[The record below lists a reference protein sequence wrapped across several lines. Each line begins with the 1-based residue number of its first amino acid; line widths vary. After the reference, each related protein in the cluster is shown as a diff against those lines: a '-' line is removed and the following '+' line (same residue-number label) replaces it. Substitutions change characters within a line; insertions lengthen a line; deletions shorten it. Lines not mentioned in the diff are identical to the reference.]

1 MALVEHGVLPG
12 HRQLDMGNVGYD
24 HLSEESA
31 FGDLSP
37 DFTNDI
43 VEPRIAYDPKHLLQ
57 NVTIE
62 VEEWN

>member
-1 MALVEHGVLPG
+1 MKRPISRWWCLI
-12 HRQLDMGNVGYD
+12 YD

-37 DFTNDI
+37 EFTNDI
-43 VEPRIAYDPKHLLQ
+43 VEPRIAYDPKHHLQ

-62 VEEWN
+62 VEKWN